1 ERRVSQMPRPSRWGA
16 RTQLWA
22 FARGSRQRRIFPYCT
37 GKSFLLAHRYTAV
50 QRKETLDE
58 ETACLRW
65 LKESIRESRRLR
77 EAVRSRALRW
87 TPYQYLV
94 GQVDFLHL
102 KDFCV
107 RPPTLIP
114 RPETEL
120 MVERILE
127 SRPPT
132 RRLVLDLCSGS
143 GVIGIALAT
152 EWADS
157 RVDLVDASERAMSLA
172 RENAGRYGVDGRL
185 SFLVGAI
192 GDQEFAENS
201 YDMIVSNPPYI
212 PTATVENLS
221 RTVKNH
227 EDILALDGGVR
238 GMDIV
243 RQVLDV
249 ASVALKPGGLLWME
263 VYAEAEQ
270 HRLVEEYIA
279 RYHATRLHPQEV
291 VSDLRDMPRFVVVRK
306 AVPDEAQRDR

>member
-1 ERRVSQMPRPSRWGA
+1 MVAAGGFWSG
-16 RTQLWA
+16 
-22 FARGSRQRRIFPYCT
+22 
-37 GKSFLLAHRYTAV
+37 H
-50 QRKETLDE
+50 
-58 ETACLRW
+58 
-65 LKESIRESRRLR
+65 
-77 EAVRSRALRW
+77 
-87 TPYQYLV
+87 
-94 GQVDFLHL
+94 VDFLHL

-172 RENAGRYGVDGRL
+172 RENARRYGVDGRL

-212 PTATVENLS
+212 PTATIENLS

-238 GMDIV
+238 GMDIM

-279 RYHATRLHPQEV
+279 RYHATRLHLQEV

-306 AVPDEAQRDR
+306 AVPDQAQRDR